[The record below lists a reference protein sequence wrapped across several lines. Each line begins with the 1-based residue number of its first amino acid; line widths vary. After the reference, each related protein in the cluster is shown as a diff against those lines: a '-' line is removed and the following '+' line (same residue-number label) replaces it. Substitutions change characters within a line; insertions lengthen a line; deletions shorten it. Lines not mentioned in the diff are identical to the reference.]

1 MAIDV
6 TVLRV
11 FTDPDDNHGNPLGVV
26 DNSTVEPTDRQRI
39 ATQLGYSET
48 IFIDLP
54 ETGANTAHARI
65 YTPATELPFAG
76 HPTVGASWW
85 LRDIGRPVHTLTVPA
100 GVVQVSYDGDVT
112 AVRAR
117 AEWAPDFAIYD
128 LDSTEELFAAAPDDY
143 SDDVENYLWTW
154 TDQDKG
160 EIRSRMFAVGLGV
173 PEDEATG
180 AAAVRI
186 TDYLS
191 RDLTIVQGKGSVI
204 TTQWSADGWV
214 SVAGRVVD
222 DGTRQID

>member
-11 FTDPDDNHGNPLGVV
+11 FTDAHGKFGNPLGVV
-26 DNSTVEPTDRQRI
+26 DASTVAPADRQRV
-39 ATQLGYSET
+39 ATELGYSET

-85 LRDIGRPVHTLTVPA
+85 LRDIGRPVHTLAVPA

-128 LDSTEELFAAAPDDY
+128 LDSTDELFAATPDDY

-204 TTQWSADGWV
+204 ETQWSADGWV
-214 SVAGRVVD
+214 RVAGRVVD
-222 DGTRQID
+222 DGARQID